1 VPTAKSVW
9 FISVIVPCKTID
21 NTEAPSVA
29 RAIALDQ
36 VGSREGMGS
45 CLPTTG
51 PGRFFGAADEVLG
64 KIKPRW
70 QKQKAFPS

>member
-1 VPTAKSVW
+1 LA
-9 FISVIVPCKTID
+9 IVRCKTTANIKAKRD
-21 NTEAPSVA
+21 AE
-29 RAIALDQ
+29 AIAQDQ
-36 VGSREGMGS
+36 VGSREAMGS

-70 QKQKAFPS
+70 QKQKAFPAG